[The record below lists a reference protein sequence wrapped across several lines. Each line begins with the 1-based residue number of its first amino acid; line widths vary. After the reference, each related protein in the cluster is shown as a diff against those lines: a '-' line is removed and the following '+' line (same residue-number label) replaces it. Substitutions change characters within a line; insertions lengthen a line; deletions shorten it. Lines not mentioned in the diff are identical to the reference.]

1 MRSLTFKADAML
13 LVAAGLWGSGFIAQ
27 RAGMEHIG
35 PLLFNALRYALG
47 AALVVPVAW
56 LVLRRRGAGWDRCLW
71 RDGII
76 LGLVLTAAAGLQQFG
91 MVFTTASRAGFI
103 TGLYVLMVPALAWM
117 SGIRPTVG
125 NLIGIGLAA
134 VGLALF
140 AGQVGGGTARGDGL
154 VLASAG
160 MWALHVVLIGHL
172 APRRDPTALVAI
184 QFLVAAVISSGL
196 SLGLERGGVRE
207 VGNAWIAIGYS
218 GVFATAVAYSLQFMA
233 QRDAPA
239 THATVLMSS
248 EAAFAAFFGW
258 LLLGETL
265 GLREWIG
272 GGFMLGGMLAS
283 QLIRPR
289 PAVSATGS
297 DPTPAP

>member
-1 MRSLTFKADAML
+1 MRAHTIKADAML
-13 LVAAGLWGSGFIAQ
+13 LGAAGLWGSGFIAQ
-27 RAGMEHIG
+27 RSGMEHMG
-35 PLLFNALRYALG
+35 PLLFNTLRYALG
-47 AALVVPVAW
+47 AALVIPIAAI
-56 LVLRRRGAGWDRCLW
+56 LLRRRGAGWDRHLW
-71 RDGII
+71 RDGIV
-76 LGLVLTAAAGLQQFG
+76 LGLVLTAAAGLQQAG

-103 TGLYVLMVPALAWM
+103 TGLYVLIVPGLAWI
-117 SGIRPTVG
+117 SGVRPTVG
-125 NLIGIGLAA
+125 NLAGIALAA

-140 AGQVGGGTARGDGL
+140 AGRLGGGTAKGDGL
-154 VLASAG
+154 VFASAG

-184 QFLVAAVISSGL
+184 QFLVAAVVSAGL
-196 SLGLERGGVRE
+196 SIGLESGAVPELGG
-207 VGNAWIAIGYS
+207 AWIAIGYS

-258 LLLGETL
+258 LLLGESL
-265 GLREWIG
+265 GLREWSG
-272 GGFMLGGMLAS
+272 GVFMLGGMLAS

>member
-1 MRSLTFKADAML
+1 MRAHTLKADAML
-13 LVAAGLWGSGFIAQ
+13 LAAAGLWGSGFIAQ
-27 RAGMEHIG
+27 RAGMEHMG

-47 AALVVPVAW
+47 AVLVVPVAW
-56 LVLRRRGAGWDRCLW
+56 LVLRQRGEAWDRCLW

-76 LGLVLTAAAGLQQFG
+76 LGLVLTAAAGLQQAG

-258 LLLGETL
+258 LLLSETL

-289 PAVSATGS
+289 PAVNATGS